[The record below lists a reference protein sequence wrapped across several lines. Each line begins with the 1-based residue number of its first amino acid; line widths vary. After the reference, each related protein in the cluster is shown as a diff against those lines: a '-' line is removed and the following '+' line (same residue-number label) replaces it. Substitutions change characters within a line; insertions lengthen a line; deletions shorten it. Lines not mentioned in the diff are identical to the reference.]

1 MLNPRRERDAA
12 HSQDSQRAKTETTA
26 RYGDAN
32 QNAVRFQRYLE
43 NRGCPIR
50 LASPKSDDIRWLG

>member
-1 MLNPRRERDAA
+1 MLISRDKRNAVRNDDN
-12 HSQDSQRAKTETTA
+12 HGAKQEPTA
-26 RYGDAN
+26 RYNDGN
-32 QNAVRFQRYLE
+32 QNTVRFQRYLE